1 MPASLLAKYGET
13 IPYTDFD
20 DDAIQQDYRS
30 ELGQML
36 SSHFDDILMKELNSY
51 NPIYIAHQA
60 GIHLPH
66 PWDSSHYRQANL
78 GHLAKHY
85 PEFLI

>member
-1 MPASLLAKYGET
+1 MSTSLLAKYGET

-20 DDAIQQDYRS
+20 NDTLQQDYRS

-36 SSHFDDILMKELNSY
+36 SSHFDDILMKELNKSS
-51 NPIYIAHQA
+51 PIYAAHQA
-60 GIHLPH
+60 GIPLPH
-66 PWDSSHYRQANL
+66 HWSSPTFRQANL
-78 GHLAKHY
+78 DYLAKHY

>member
-1 MPASLLAKYGET
+1 MPTSLLAKYGET

-20 DDAIQQDYRS
+20 DDTLQQDYRS

-36 SSHFDDILMKELNSY
+36 SSHFDDMLINELNLS
-51 NPIYIAHQA
+51 NPLYIAHQA
-60 GIHLPH
+60 GIPLPH
-66 PWDSSHYRQANL
+66 YWDSPTFRQANL
-78 GHLAKHY
+78 DYLAKHY

>member
-1 MPASLLAKYGET
+1 MPTSLLTKYGET
-13 IPYTDFD
+13 IPYTDYD
-20 DDAIQQDYRS
+20 EDAIQQSYRN

-51 NPIYIAHQA
+51 NPIYIAHQT
-60 GIHLPH
+60 GIPLPH
-66 PWDSSHYRQANL
+66 YWDSPAFRQANL
-78 GHLAKHY
+78 DYLAKHY